1 MRREFLSRQKQWEM
15 DRARTAPEA
24 PPAPDDEEQV
34 EDPSIKEG
42 KSLQVMLA
50 PRD

>member
-1 MRREFLSRQKQWEM
+1 MRREFLSNQKQWEM

-34 EDPSIKEG
+34 GNPSVTEG
-42 KSLQVMLA
+42 KSL
-50 PRD
+50 